1 MADRIDS
8 LHRSFNAHR
17 RNARLAKFGA
27 GLGLLVFGF
36 WTVAFLAIPIERLV
50 GMFGPLG
57 VMLADRIFPP
67 DLVYASQWQ
76 ILASVVETI
85 EMSLLGAF
93 YGTVITIP
101 LAWWAAW
108 NITPSRTVL
117 YPVARAVIVFCRSLP
132 TLMLGLLLVAI
143 FVFGP
148 FAGVLALIVGTIGF
162 AGKLMAE
169 QAETIDMGPVEA
181 VRATGASSAKVFV
194 YAIWPQVKPAW
205 AGTVIYNWDARL
217 RSSTI
222 LGFVGAG
229 GIGLHLRERISLLDY
244 HAAMGIIAI
253 IIVLVTISEAISHL
267 LRQWLR

>member
-1 MADRIDS
+1 MAHGIDA
-8 LHRSFNAHR
+8 LHRTFRAER
-17 RNARLAKFGA
+17 RIGRLARFGA

-36 WTVAFLAIPIERLV
+36 WTVGFLNMPMERLL

-57 VMLADRIFPP
+57 SMLANRLFPP
-67 DLVYASQWQ
+67 DLVYASQWK
-76 ILASVVETI
+76 ILESVVETV

-93 YGTVITIP
+93 YGTVVTIP

-108 NITPSRTVL
+108 NITPSRTLL
-117 YPVARAVIVFCRSLP
+117 YPLARAVIVLCRSLP

-148 FAGVLALIVGTIGF
+148 FAGVLALTIGTIGF

-169 QAETIDMGPVEA
+169 QVEAIDMGPVEA
-181 VRATGASSAKVFV
+181 IRATGAGPTKVFV

-205 AGTVIYNWDARL
+205 AGIIIYNWDARL

-229 GIGLHLRERISLLDY
+229 GIGLHLREQISQLEY

-253 IIVLVTISEAISHL
+253 IIVLVIISETISHVSRGR
-267 LRQWLR
+267 LR

>member
-1 MADRIDS
+1 MADTIDA
-8 LHRSFNAHR
+8 LHRTFNAHR
-17 RNARLAKFGA
+17 RTVRLARFGA

-36 WTVAFLAIPIERLV
+36 WTVGFLGMPMERLL

-57 VMLADRIFPP
+57 AMLANRLFPP
-67 DLVYASQWQ
+67 DLVFVSEWK
-76 ILASVVETI
+76 ILASVVETV

-93 YGTVITIP
+93 YGTVVTIP

-117 YPVARAVIVFCRSLP
+117 YPAARAVIVLCRSLP

-148 FAGVLALIVGTIGF
+148 FAGVLALTVGTIGF

-169 QAETIDMGPVEA
+169 QVEAIDMGPVEA
-181 VRATGASSAKVFV
+181 IRATGASPTKVFV

-205 AGTVIYNWDARL
+205 AGIIIYNWDARL

-229 GIGLHLRERISLLDY
+229 GIGLHLREQISLLEY
-244 HAAMGIIAI
+244 HAAMGIITI
-253 IIVLVTISEAISHL
+253 IIVLVIISEAISHV
-267 LRQWLR
+267 LRRRLR